1 MQCRLLRS
9 SKQPALLVFSAYKS
23 IRGLGL
29 PGSSSSSSPQ
39 PYTVLLKQ
47 SDDVRQ
53 DELAMQT
60 VRFMDRVLKGSGLD
74 LQLLTYEV
82 LALGPREVRGL
93 GMKCTVEQIDTVAP
107 LCTAP
112 TSSPQFYLP
121 LLNSTK

>member
-9 SKQPALLVFSAYKS
+9 SKQPALLVFSACNS
-23 IRGLGL
+23 IRGL
-29 PGSSSSSSPQ
+29 PGSSSSPQ

-47 SDDVRQ
+47 ADDVRQ

-60 VRFMDRVLKGSGLD
+60 IRFMDRVLKGSGLD

-93 GMKCTVEQIDTVAP
+93 WMECTVYSRTE
-107 LCTAP
+107 
-112 TSSPQFYLP
+112 
-121 LLNSTK
+121 

>member
-23 IRGLGL
+23 IRGL
-29 PGSSSSSSPQ
+29 PGPSSSPQ

-60 VRFMDRVLKGSGLD
+60 IRFMDRILKGSGLD
-74 LQLLTYEV
+74 LHLLTYEV

-93 GMKCTVEQIDTVAP
+93 RMNCTVYT
-107 LCTAP
+107 
-112 TSSPQFYLP
+112 
-121 LLNSTK
+121 

>member
-23 IRGLGL
+23 IREL
-29 PGSSSSSSPQ
+29 PGPSSPPQ

-47 SDDVRQ
+47 ADDVRQ

-112 TSSPQFYLP
+112 TSSPQFYLS
-121 LLNSTK
+121 LLNPTK